1 MARPK
6 APGQDASTRRGL
18 SAESAEQL
26 KRELLFGSG
35 QGASSN
41 GRFQKGQSGN
51 PKGRPKRSDAPPLT
65 IGMQPTKGFLLSEAK
80 RPVRVR
86 EGDAYSEISAAH
98 ALVRAIFNTAL
109 KGHPYAQRTLVER
122 LDRLE
127 REEACEVAEE
137 HAFWEEYQDRC
148 RSHIK
153 TARDAGEVVPAALPH
168 PDDIVIEPGRRVR
181 ITGPLDEEEAA
192 KFDDYCRLR
201 DALIL
206 QDALDCKV
214 FEAKEGGQQ
223 TERPGGALLIA
234 VVMNGMMPK
243 RLQTS
248 DAVFTQRMMQHE
260 ASSRRQ
266 LLKLVFQSW
275 RALGIDR
282 PRGMPF
288 PPLEQIRR
296 ALEWRFAL
304 IAAFR
309 RGELNAEAMRRGEF
323 DEKARAFLEAWR

>member
-1 MARPK
+1 MARQK

-35 QGASSN
+35 RGASSN

-51 PKGRPKRSDAPPLT
+51 PKGRLKRSDAPPLT

-127 REEACEVAEE
+127 REEAREIAEE
-137 HAFWEEYQDRC
+137 HAFWEDYQDRC
-148 RSHIK
+148 RGEFEAARKAGK
-153 TARDAGEVVPAALPH
+153 TLPIALPH
-168 PDDIVIEPGRRVR
+168 PDDIVIERGQHVR
-181 ITGPLDEEEAA
+181 FVGPLDEEEAA
-192 KFDDYCRLR
+192 KFDGYCRLR
-201 DALIL
+201 DVLIL
-206 QDALDCKV
+206 QDAFDCSAH
-214 FEAKEGGQQ
+214 EAKGG
-223 TERPGGALLIA
+223 ERSGGALLMA
-234 VVMNGMMPK
+234 VIMNDALPK
-243 RLQTS
+243 RLQIS
-248 DAVFTQRMMQHE
+248 DAAFTRRMMQHE
-260 ASSRRQ
+260 ATSRRQ
-266 LLKLVFQSW
+266 LLKTVFQSW
-275 RALGIDR
+275 RALGVHR

-288 PPLEQIRR
+288 PPLEQIQR
-296 ALEWRFAL
+296 ALEWRFTL

-309 RGELNAEAMRRGEF
+309 NGELDAQAIGRGEF
-323 DEKARAFLEAWR
+323 DERARAFLDTWR